1 MPGKGTQ
8 HTMQDTQGFTRDQS
22 HQAGLREA
30 GFVVSKV
37 WGAPWFSRE
46 NRIGLFKWLRGPAGN
61 WVLLRDKQQQDLFPG
76 WGELFG

>member
-1 MPGKGTQ
+1 MLMPGKGTQ

-46 NRIGLFKWLRGPAGN
+46 NRIGLFK
-61 WVLLRDKQQQDLFPG
+61 
-76 WGELFG
+76 